1 MTESQEQR
9 TVVEW
14 AAWKGLPI
22 FAIPNGGKREIHTAT
37 RLKAEGV
44 RAGVPD
50 LFLPIASQGF
60 HGLFVEMKRA
70 DGGTVSAKQQ
80 EWLDLLNAN
89 GYRAVV
95 CHGADEAI
103 EQIGRYLA

>member
-14 AAWKGLPI
+14 AAWKGLPL
-22 FAIPNGGKREIHTAT
+22 FHIPNGGARSIQTAA

-44 RAGVPD
+44 KAGVPD
-50 LFLPIASQGF
+50 LFLPVASGGY
-60 HGLFVEMKRA
+60 HGLFVEMKRT
-70 DGGTVSAKQQ
+70 GGGRVSTRQQ

-89 GYRAVV
+89 GYRAIV

-103 EQIGRYLA
+103 REIGRYLG